1 MLRVEVDD
9 SANTLSLKL
18 QGRLVGEEAKNT
30 RTLMRRYRA
39 GMRLVVD
46 LTEVTFVDSV
56 GEDLLSFFGGFGTNF
71 IAETSYSRYICERL
85 HLRVVVGESS
95 DGNTSAPS
103 STTVVQRNRRAR
115 RPLVND

>member
-30 RTLMRRYRA
+30 RTLMTRHRP
-39 GMRLVVD
+39 GKRLVVD
-46 LTEVTFVDSV
+46 VTEVTFIDSV
-56 GEDLLSFFGGFGTNF
+56 GEDTLSFFSQFGAGF

-85 HLRVVVGESS
+85 HLQVAMSEPP
-95 DGNTSAPS
+95 DGNTPGP
-103 STTVVQRNRRAR
+103 STTKSMQRHRCTR

>member
-30 RTLMRRYRA
+30 RALMMRYRA

-46 LTEVTFVDSV
+46 LTEVTFVDAV
-56 GEDLLSFFGGFGTNF
+56 GEDLLSFFSRFGADF

-85 HLRVVVGESS
+85 HLHVAELS
-95 DGNTSAPS
+95 DGNPLCPCSANG
-103 STTVVQRNRRAR
+103 VQRNRRAR
-115 RPLVND
+115 PPLVND

>member
-30 RTLMRRYRA
+30 RTLMTRYRA

-46 LTEVTFVDSV
+46 VTEVTFIDSA
-56 GEDLLSFFGGFGTNF
+56 GEDTLSFFSHFGAGF

-85 HLRVVVGESS
+85 YLHVAVSEPS
-95 DGNTSAPS
+95 DGNTSGPS
-103 STTVVQRNRRAR
+103 STTGVQRNRRAP

>member
-9 SANTLSLKL
+9 SANTLRLKL

-30 RTLMRRYRA
+30 RLLMTRYRA
-39 GMRLVVD
+39 GMSVVVD
-46 LTEVTFVDSV
+46 LTEVTFADTA
-56 GEDLLSFFGGFGTNF
+56 GEDLLSFFGGFGADF

-85 HLRVVVGESS
+85 DLHVAELS
-95 DGNTSAPS
+95 DGNTSCPCSANG
-103 STTVVQRNRRAR
+103 VQRNRRAR